1 LFGDGVGDDAAERVS
16 SAYNLLELDVA
27 ELTLSERVGQNAS
40 YLDLERA
47 LNGLDWIRFVGL
59 ANTKAIVDE

>member
-1 LFGDGVGDDAAERVS
+1 VP
-16 SAYNLLELDVA
+16 SAHNLLELEIA

-40 YLDLERA
+40 YLDLEGA

-59 ANTKAIVDE
+59 ANTQTIVGE